1 MVASIGQ
8 AAAAEYYL
16 ECQRSYRPADTWF
29 VPGEEPDGV
38 WCNPSG
44 LFDIADGSR
53 VEAPDWLALY
63 GGFSPVGGARLT
75 RNSGGASRSA
85 GLDVTCSADKTISVL
100 WAVADPGLREG
111 IERAHA
117 AAARIALEGIVF
129 RHCGYTRIR
138 KRDGEIRV
146 VPADPIAAMFPH
158 GSSRAGDPQLHA
170 HCVILN
176 VARTEADGRFRAV
189 HQYPIYLWRKAAG
202 SAYRNAL
209 AWRLREDLGLPVER
223 YGERGE
229 FTRIAGVPGGLVKRW
244 SKRREKLEKQAAEMG
259 YSVKG
264 NAARLAAANLAGR
277 PRKDRHDTEG
287 RHERWRNEAAALNA
301 AGLAESVAEAGTSAA
316 PRLPDGLE
324 DLPLELVRETA
335 SFRLPE
341 LVERVENA
349 TAGALDRAGVR
360 ACLERAMGRE
370 DLVLLDGPKKS
381 ADARAGLA
389 HTKVWSTST
398 EVRAAAVGGEA
409 TDEAAREGERA
420 AAGGEEPDA
429 ALLAARGYELI
440 FAAGDWK
447 AAKALGTDH
456 GMRPVTIDRLLRMEE
471 QLGRKT
477 AACVDGPLTERQA
490 RCLAEL
496 SERTGATILR
506 AGGARRNGQ
515 APRAGSRLSELPP
528 AAAGSET
535 VAAGETSGSLHLGRN
550 LEDAM
555 KSLGGD
561 WDRFRRS
568 GGTAMVLARTRAETQ
583 ALSFLLRE
591 RALGGRGGSAAV
603 RVARGGRR
611 RTTPLEIAPG
621 DLVRFG
627 APHRGLKLPA
637 GTVVAVKEVEVT
649 PASVRLRGRA
659 GEGREV
665 EFFPDEIAD
674 RWGNVRLDHGYAQT
688 ISSARGEA
696 VDRVFL
702 LADDKL
708 TASMIQRAEAL
719 QRDGLD
725 IYVDR
730 EPLPAE
736 DTANYLAER
745 WSRSPPPAGP
755 VEIPANGGGPAGRG
769 AARERFPERAEER
782 GAADWLA
789 ANGSVWGKDM
799 ARAIRRAAPE
809 LRSRDRGA
817 GNREERRKRVAA
829 GRGGALSGTGG
840 DMALHATPREL
851 SAALAGRAEE
861 ICRAYLP
868 GGKRTGNYWQAG
880 SVAGERGRSLY
891 VHLAGDRRGR
901 WVDEATGEKGDL
913 LDLIR
918 AARGHSRMIDA
929 MREAASIVGGGAPEP
944 REAVAPAAP
953 AIDSRRLE
961 DFLRSARGIGENTP
975 AARYLERRGLRP
987 EGDLKYHPSV
997 RVQVDGEAR
1006 RLPALLAPVRAPDG
1020 RLEAV
1025 QRIFVREDGSPAE
1038 FEGRKRHTGSPRQ
1051 GAVWFGDPRA
1061 ARRVAICEG
1070 VEDAL
1075 AVLRVL
1081 TPEEKRGIAV
1091 AASLSAGRLARV
1103 EMPDTVREVVLV
1115 QDRDAAGDRAWEAL
1129 RTRFAGSGV
1138 AVSRALP
1145 EGKDAN
1151 EDLLERGRGALRA
1164 ALAPLTE
1171 GALRLQEAAGQ
1182 GAAGRQVALAD
1193 LRMEMEEIGAA
1204 GRRLVDDLA
1213 AGGEASRRIVED
1225 ALTGEFRGGTVGALR
1240 ELGAI
1245 GDAEWALLEERS
1257 RGEWRDS
1264 LGVPERDPGED
1275 VRTSS
1280 AEAYRRWSDGSAA
1293 AGGPLGWLFARI
1305 ARLVEAV
1312 RTAARGAE
1320 AFRDADDLAAVPGR
1334 PEPASGGAAAD
1345 GRADSGTDSFARLN
1359 GEWKERAA
1367 RADAERTHMI
1377 YLDGHGE
1384 FLGRMKALAESPE
1397 LDETLRSGIAAGVR
1411 YLEAGEDARRY
1422 VEDWRAAVEKNEARR
1437 EVLERARELSGVA
1450 SVTEVASYGE
1460 WREESEA
1467 LVISGKM
1474 MLADEAS
1481 YDVHL
1486 RRRQAGE
1493 SGVRNAV
1500 ETVSAYHGLD
1510 DEFGRTASERKG
1522 DGGGRSSGPRAG
1534 QGEELA
1540 GGRNEVPGGDVR
1552 SAPTEAGR
1560 DERESVRSGA
1570 AGESASGRS
1579 RGGMSM

>member
-16 ECQRSYRPADTWF
+16 ESQRSYRPADAWF
-29 VPGEEPDGV
+29 VPGEEPDGA

-53 VEAPDWLALY
+53 VETPDWLALY
-63 GGFSPVGGARLT
+63 GGFSPAGGARLT
-75 RNSGGASRSA
+75 RNSGSASRSA
-85 GLDVTCSADKTISVL
+85 GLDVTCSADKTISAL

-117 AAARIALEGIVF
+117 AAARAALEEIVF
-129 RHCGYTRIR
+129 RHCGYTRVR

-146 VPADPIAAMFPH
+146 VPARPIAAMFPH
-158 GSSRAGDPQLHA
+158 GSSRAGDPQLHM

-189 HQYPIYLWRKAAG
+189 HQYPVYLWRKAAG

-229 FTRIAGVPGGLVKRW
+229 FTRVAGVPVGLVKRW
-244 SKRREKLEKQAAEMG
+244 SKRREKLEKQAAAMG
-259 YSVKG
+259 YAVKG

-277 PRKDRHDTEG
+277 PRKDRHDIEC

-301 AGLAESVAEAGTSAA
+301 AGLAESVAEAGRRSVA

-324 DLPLELVRETA
+324 ELPLELVRRTA

-360 ACLERAMGRE
+360 ACLKRALERD

-389 HTKVWSTST
+389 HTKVWSTPT
-398 EVRAAAVGGEA
+398 EVRSAAVGGR
-409 TDEAAREGERA
+409 DGAAGEGERA
-420 AAGGEEPDA
+420 AAGERAEGA

-440 FAAGDWK
+440 AAAGDWK
-447 AAKALGTDH
+447 AAKALGTDR
-456 GMRPVTIDRLLRMEE
+456 GMRPVTIDRLLRME
-471 QLGRKT
+471 LGSKT
-477 AACVDGPLTERQA
+477 AVQVDGTLTEREA

-496 SERTGATILR
+496 AKRTGATILP

-515 APRAGSRLSELPP
+515 GGRDMKRLSELLP
-528 AAAGSET
+528 AVGGK
-535 VAAGETSGSLHLGRN
+535 VGVGGMPGNLHLGRD

-555 KSLGGD
+555 KSLVGD

-568 GGTAMVLARTRAETQ
+568 GGTAMVLARTQAEAQ
-583 ALSFLLRE
+583 ALSFLLRT
-591 RALGGRGGSAAV
+591 RALEGRGGSAAI
-603 RVARGGRR
+603 RVAAAGRR
-611 RTTPLEIAPG
+611 TALLEIAPG
-621 DLVRFG
+621 DLVRLG
-627 APHRGLKLPA
+627 APYRGLKLPA
-637 GTVVAVKEVEVT
+637 GTVVAVKEVEAA
-649 PASVRLRGRA
+649 PGSVLIRGLA

-665 EFFPDEIAD
+665 EFSPDED
-674 RWGNVRLDHGYAQT
+674 SRGNAQLDHGYAQT

-702 LADDKL
+702 FADDKL
-708 TASMIQRAEAL
+708 DASMIRRAEAL
-719 QRDGLD
+719 RRDGLD

-730 EPLPAE
+730 EPLPAG
-736 DTANYLAER
+736 DAANYLAER
-745 WSRSPPPAGP
+745 WRRPPPPDGP
-755 VEIPANGGGPAGRG
+755 VEIPANGGGPAEGN
-769 AARERFPERAEER
+769 AARFPERPEERGARERPTDPDGR

-789 ANGSVWGKDM
+789 ANGSVWGRDM
-799 ARAIRRAAPE
+799 ARVIRRAASE
-809 LRSRDRGA
+809 LRERVGGDVP
-817 GNREERRKRVAA
+817 GNRQEPRERTAA
-829 GRGGALSGTGG
+829 GSGRAPSGTGE
-840 DMALHATPREL
+840 DMALQATPREL

-891 VHLAGDRRGR
+891 VHLAGGRRGR

-918 AARGHSRMIDA
+918 AARGHSRMSDA
-929 MREAASIVGGGAPEP
+929 MREAASIVGGSAPEP
-944 REAVAPAAP
+944 REAVAPATPTADP
-953 AIDSRRLE
+953 RRLE
-961 DFLRSARGIGENTP
+961 NFLRSARAVGGDTP

-987 EGDLKYHPSV
+987 EGDLKYHPSA

-1006 RLPALLAPVRAPDG
+1006 RLPALLAPVRTPDG

-1038 FEGRKRHTGSPRQ
+1038 FEGRKRHTGSPQR

-1075 AVLRVL
+1075 AILRVL

-1091 AASLSAGRLARV
+1091 AASLSAGRLARI
-1103 EMPDTVREVVLV
+1103 EMPDAVREVVLV
-1115 QDRDAAGDRAWEAL
+1115 QDRDAAGERAWEAL
-1129 RTRFAGSGV
+1129 GARFSGSGV

-1151 EDLLERGRGALRA
+1151 EDLLERGPEALRA
-1164 ALAPLTE
+1164 ALAPLIE
-1171 GALRLQEAAGQ
+1171 GAAQPGAPQLQEAAGR
-1182 GAAGRQVALAD
+1182 GAAGRRVAVAD

-1204 GRRLVDDLA
+1204 GLRIVDDLA

-1225 ALTGEFRGGTVGALR
+1225 ALAGEFRGGTVAALR

-1245 GDAEWALLEERS
+1245 ADAEWSLLEERS

-1264 LGVPERDPGED
+1264 LGVPEQDED
-1275 VRTSS
+1275 VRTS
-1280 AEAYRRWSDGSAA
+1280 AADAYRRWSEGSASA
-1293 AGGPLGWLFARI
+1293 DGPLGWLFARI
-1305 ARLVEAV
+1305 ARLVDAV
-1312 RTAARGAE
+1312 RSAARGAE
-1320 AFRDADDLAAVPGR
+1320 TIQDDRAVVPE
-1334 PEPASGGAAAD
+1334 EPAPGGATAG
-1345 GRADSGTDSFARLN
+1345 GRTDSASFARLN
-1359 GEWKERAA
+1359 EEWKERAA

-1384 FLGRMKALAESPE
+1384 FLGRMKALAEN
-1397 LDETLRSGIAAGVR
+1397 LDETARSGIASGVK

-1422 VEDWRAAVEKNEARR
+1422 VENWLAAMAKCAARR

-1450 SVTEVASYGE
+1450 SVAEVASYGE

-1467 LVISGKM
+1467 LAISGKM
-1474 MLADEAS
+1474 MLADESTFGA
-1481 YDVHL
+1481 HL
-1486 RRRQAGE
+1486 RRQPAGE
-1493 SGVRNAV
+1493 SGVESAV
-1500 ETVSAYHGLD
+1500 ETMSARHGLD
-1510 DEFGRTASERKG
+1510 DGIGPTESERK
-1522 DGGGRSSGPRAG
+1522 DGGGRQSGDFRAG
-1534 QGEELA
+1534 QGVA
-1540 GGRNEVPGGDVR
+1540 GGRNEVAGGEVR
-1552 SAPTEAGR
+1552 SAPTEAER
-1560 DERESVRSGA
+1560 DERESVRSGET
-1570 AGESASGRS
+1570 GEKASGKS
-1579 RGGMSM
+1579 RGGLSL

>member
-16 ECQRSYRPADTWF
+16 ECQRSYRPADAWF
-29 VPGEEPDGV
+29 VPGEEPDGA

-53 VEAPDWLALY
+53 VETPDWLALY
-63 GGFSPVGGARLT
+63 GGFSPGGGARLT

-85 GLDVTCSADKTISVL
+85 GIDVTCSADKTISAL

-117 AAARIALEGIVF
+117 AAARAALEEIVF
-129 RHCGYTRIR
+129 RHCGYTRVR

-146 VPADPIAAMFPH
+146 VPARPIAAMFPH
-158 GSSRAGDPQLHA
+158 GSSRAGDPQLHV

-189 HQYPIYLWRKAAG
+189 HQYPVYLWRKAAG

-229 FTRIAGVPGGLVKRW
+229 FTRVAGVPGGLVKRW
-244 SKRREKLEKQAAEMG
+244 SKRRETLEKQAAAMG
-259 YSVKG
+259 YAVKG

-277 PRKDRHDTEG
+277 PRKDRHDIEC
-287 RHERWRNEAAALNA
+287 RHERWRNEAADA
-301 AGLAESVAEAGTSAA
+301 AGIAESVAEAGRRSIA
-316 PRLPDGLE
+316 PRLPDGLDE
-324 DLPLELVRETA
+324 LPLELVRETA

-360 ACLERAMGRE
+360 ACLERALERD

-389 HTKVWSTST
+389 HTKVWSVPT
-398 EVRAAAVGGEA
+398 EIRMTAGGGR
-409 TDEAAREGERA
+409 DGAAREGERA
-420 AAGGEEPDA
+420 AAGERAEGA
-429 ALLAARGYELI
+429 ALLADRGYESI
-440 FAAGDWK
+440 AAAGDWK
-447 AAKALGTDH
+447 AAKAPGT
-456 GMRPVTIDRLLRMEE
+456 GMRPVTIDRPLE
-471 QLGRKT
+471 LGRKT
-477 AACVDGPLTERQA
+477 AVRVDGTLTERGA
-490 RCLAEL
+490 RYMAEPAK
-496 SERTGATILR
+496 RTGATILP

-515 APRAGSRLSELPP
+515 GGRDVKRLSELLP
-528 AAAGSET
+528 AAGGAVGARET
-535 VAAGETSGSLHLGRN
+535 PGNLHLGRD

-568 GGTAMVLARTRAETQ
+568 GGTAMVLARTRAEAQ

-591 RALGGRGGSAAV
+591 RALDGRGVSAVA
-603 RVARGGRR
+603 RVAGGGRR
-611 RTTPLEIAPG
+611 RTALLEIAPG

-627 APHRGLKLPA
+627 APHGGLKLPA
-637 GTVVAVKEVEVT
+637 GTVVAVEEVEA
-649 PASVRLRGRA
+649 ASGSVLIRGRA
-659 GEGREV
+659 GEGRDV
-665 EFFPDEIAD
+665 EFSPEEIAD
-674 RWGNVRLDHGYAQT
+674 SWGNVRLDHSYAQT
-688 ISSARGEA
+688 ISSAWGEA

-702 LADDKL
+702 FADDKL
-708 TASMIQRAEAL
+708 TASMIGRAEAL

-730 EPLPAE
+730 EQLPAG
-736 DTANYLAER
+736 DAANYLAER
-745 WSRSPPPAGP
+745 WRRPSPPAGP
-755 VEIPANGGGPAGRG
+755 VEILANGGGGPAERN
-769 AARERFPERAEER
+769 AARFPERPEERGARERPTDPDGR

-789 ANGSVWGKDM
+789 ANGSVWGRDM
-799 ARAIRRAAPE
+799 ARAVRRAASE
-809 LRSRDRGA
+809 LRERGGGGVP
-817 GNREERRKRVAA
+817 GNRQEPRERTAA
-829 GRGGALSGTGG
+829 GRAPSGTGG
-840 DMALHATPREL
+840 DVALRATPHPREL

-868 GGKRTGNYWQAG
+868 GGRRTGNYWQAG

-891 VHLAGDRRGR
+891 VHLAGGRRGR

-929 MREAASIVGGGAPEP
+929 MREAASIIGGSAPEP

-953 AIDSRRLE
+953 ATNPRRLE
-961 DFLRSARGIGENTP
+961 NFLRSARGVGGDTP

-987 EGDLKYHPSV
+987 EGELKFHPSV

-1006 RLPALLAPVRAPDG
+1006 RLPALLAPVRTPDG

-1061 ARRVAICEG
+1061 ARRVALCEG

-1081 TPEEKRGIAV
+1081 TLEEKRGIAV

-1103 EMPDTVREVVLV
+1103 EMPDAVREVVLV
-1115 QDRDAAGDRAWEAL
+1115 QDRDAAGERAWEAL
-1129 RTRFAGSGV
+1129 GTRFAGSGV

-1151 EDLLERGRGALRA
+1151 EDLLERGPEALRA

-1171 GALRLQEAAGQ
+1171 GAPQLQEAAGR

-1193 LRMEMEEIGAA
+1193 LRMEMEKIGAA
-1204 GRRLVDDLA
+1204 GLRLVDDLA

-1245 GDAEWALLEERS
+1245 ADAEWSLLEERS
-1257 RGEWRDS
+1257 RGRDS
-1264 LGVPERDPGED
+1264 LAVPERDED
-1275 VRTSS
+1275 VRTSA

-1305 ARLVEAV
+1305 ARLVDAV
-1312 RTAARGAE
+1312 RSAAGGAE
-1320 AFRDADDLAAVPGR
+1320 AIRDDQAVVPEE
-1334 PEPASGGAAAD
+1334 PEPAAGGAAAD
-1345 GRADSGTDSFARLN
+1345 GRTDSATDSFARLN
-1359 GEWKERAA
+1359 EEWKERTA

-1384 FLGRMKALAESPE
+1384 FLGRMKALAESLE
-1397 LDETLRSGIAAGVR
+1397 LDETLRSGIAAGVK

-1422 VEDWRAAVEKNEARR
+1422 VEDWRAAMAKCEARR
-1437 EVLERARELSGVA
+1437 EILERARELSGVA

-1467 LVISGKM
+1467 LAISGKT
-1474 MLADEAS
+1474 MLADEAAFG
-1481 YDVHL
+1481 VHL
-1486 RRRQAGE
+1486 RRRPAGE
-1493 SGVRNAV
+1493 SGVESAV
-1500 ETVSAYHGLD
+1500 EAASAHHRLD
-1510 DEFGRTASERKG
+1510 DGFDRTARKG
-1522 DGGGRSSGPRAG
+1522 GGGRQSGDFRAG
-1534 QGEELA
+1534 QGDDFA
-1540 GGRNEVPGGDVR
+1540 GGRNEVAGGDVR
-1552 SAPTEAGR
+1552 SAPAEAER
-1560 DERESVRSGA
+1560 DERESVRSGET
-1570 AGESASGRS
+1570 GEKASGES
-1579 RGGMSM
+1579 RGGLSL